1 MLHEARAARAR
12 PLVCCSVR
20 DILTSRA
27 KPLDH
32 DARAVQLLARYFD
45 AVFVHSDP
53 TFATLE
59 DSLAPGI
66 RLPVPVHYTGFVH
79 RGAAQGSFRRRTSKA
94 SVIVSAGGGLV
105 GEPLLQTALEAQSL
119 LPPQSRRHLS
129 LIAGPFLPDDAW
141 RRLRRLAAATPLAR
155 MRRMVPHLGSE
166 LRGAAGSIS
175 PCGYNTAIDV
185 LDSRVPAL
193 VVPSGGAD
201 EDEQLKRAR
210 RLEALGA
217 VRVLPADDM
226 TPPRLAVEMASL
238 ATFAPA
244 VSGLDLRGAEQTVDI
259 VDAML
264 DHGAP
269 WSGAALPP
277 VERTA

>member
-1 MLHEARAARAR
+1 
-12 PLVCCSVR
+12 
-20 DILTSRA
+20 
-27 KPLDH
+27 
-32 DARAVQLLARYFD
+32 LLARYFD
-45 AVFVHSDP
+45 AVLVHSDP

-79 RGAAQGSFRRRTSKA
+79 RGAAQGSFRRRTSKS

-105 GEPLLQTALEAQSL
+105 GEPLLQTALEAQSM
-119 LPPQSRRHLS
+119 LPPQSRRRLS
-129 LIAGPFLPDDAW
+129 LVAGPFLPDDAW
-141 RRLRRLAAATPLAR
+141 RRLRRIAAATPLVR
-155 MRRMVPHLGSE
+155 LRRMVPNLGGE
-166 LRGAAGSIS
+166 LLGAAGSIS
-175 PCGYNTAIDV
+175 HCGYNTAMDV
-185 LDSRVPAL
+185 LESGVPAL
-193 VVPSGGAD
+193 VVPYGGAD

-217 VRVLPADDM
+217 VRVLPADEM
-226 TPPRLAVEMASL
+226 TPPRLAAEMASL

-244 VSGLDLRGAEQTVDI
+244 VSSLDLRGAEQTVDI

-264 DHGAP
+264 EPGAP
-269 WSGAALPP
+269 GTGAALPP